1 MSDETVRV
9 VYEVTS
15 KGLDKVRSLVE
26 GLRKDLSS
34 AGVDVGEFGN
44 RLDGIEKT
52 VNGVVKALSKVGQA
66 AKSAGQAGKVSAE
79 GMSAEFKEATKRI
92 AELNAEHRKFV
103 RGEKGA
109 REFGGASDAE
119 LKRLDK
125 MRSSQS
131 ADAIVDHKKAEKEK
145 TAATKREVAERT
157 AAVKKGYQ
165 EQAAYT
171 RGLEKTPAQLDS
183 ALKNGQVGRTGP
195 ERQQRQS
202 QMDIWDK
209 QFQKATDSA
218 NKFQGAQ
225 ENLISQRY
233 ALYDVA
239 RSYVAI
245 GTALAGA
252 ATYAAIVGARFES
265 AFTTVERTLQSDTST
280 GEIEEIRK
288 SLVGLSLQIP
298 LTFQQIA
305 SIATIGNQMGI
316 AKEDIIDFTET
327 VAQFASVS
335 GMSIDA
341 VTQAFGGFAAQT
353 GLDPKYFVNLGS
365 AIAKVGIDSNATE
378 EQIVSLM
385 KEITAGASQ
394 AGFTADQIV
403 GLSGTLAGLQIAPE
417 RARGSLTTYFGTLNK
432 AVASGGE
439 DLAKFAQIVGVT
451 SAELESMVRSGRGNE
466 ILKGFLTGLKDL
478 DNVDTTKALNELG
491 LAQLRVS
498 DTFTRLSTG
507 IKLYDRDQKNANEAF
522 LSGAELQRQY
532 GKTVDDLASQWQI
545 FVNGLNAVINA
556 ITGGA
561 IPGLAALFQMVN
573 SVIAAFTSWLG
584 DNKWASTIL
593 VIVGVFGALV
603 GALALIRGAAFTAR
617 ASMLAFQYMQQQ
629 VAGTAIAASGSL
641 RGLAGAFFGVRNAA
655 TAAAGATRG
664 FGKALL
670 STGIIGAVSIG
681 LGLLLEN
688 LMPVSAALEDNS
700 ISMDELTNSFN
711 SAPQAADEAA
721 EAIDNVGGSASKAAE
736 KVRTLVDY
744 ASDLSGVFKRSHDL
758 RFGSGAA
765 MDEITLKWLELN
777 EQAQE
782 YLNTIRGLT
791 ADRELKAYWLSI
803 AELYD
808 DQIRASQLREDIAK
822 IDDEMATAQAGASTE
837 LEGNSRAAI
846 ENRKAMRDLL
856 GDYEA
861 YVTALASAGAT
872 QAEIQ
877 TILSALN
884 ADFSTQAGALGYASG
899 ELVTYTERFA
909 DLAKI
914 IDGVPRNITVDFNA
928 DPALLAL
935 AEFFAKAKE
944 EAGGGG
950 GGGGGGGFGIGDEL
964 GLGIEDGIR
973 KHDFAM
979 AIMDKFGQFDQFKA
993 GLGPIP
999 SNMYKDAGKKIAT
1012 DVEGAIGQQLMDG
1025 GNPFDALFSLLERDK
1040 PKLAKA
1046 AVDSGIAFG
1055 GDFTGG
1061 IGTNLAMMGI
1071 NPIAAWMGE
1080 ETPRLA
1086 SIFDVAGQMSSEEYN
1101 KSMLGGLR
1109 IGGSITQVMN
1119 AEEQNIRLGFGRL
1132 GYNAGASFSNDF
1144 MRVVAVMG
1152 RDLGNMTSGIVNQI
1166 RNTASSGKGFAGGG
1180 FTGRGHWLQRAGDVH
1195 RGEYVIPKRHVNQ
1208 TTGLPN
1214 PNYVASLQKS
1224 KPGNGPGYAGGGF
1237 VGSGMSGPMELGPMT
1252 LHRLMSAMNVSLGV
1266 DGRELARSA
1275 SNGDADLAW
1284 AGSN

>member
-34 AGVDVGEFGN
+34 AGVDVGEVGN

-109 REFGGASDAE
+109 REFGGASAAE
-119 LKRLDK
+119 LKRPDK

-245 GTALAGA
+245 GTALSGA
-252 ATYAAIVGARFES
+252 AIYASVVGARFET

-288 SLVGLSLQIP
+288 SLVDLSLQIP
-298 LTFQQIA
+298 LTFQEIA

-316 AKEDIIDFTET
+316 AKEDIIDFTDT

-365 AIAKVGIDSNATE
+365 SIAKVGIDSNATE

-385 KEITAGASQ
+385 KEITAGATQ

-466 ILKGFLTGLKDL
+466 ILKGVLTGLKDL

-532 GKTVDDLASQWQI
+532 GKTVDDLASQWHERRHQCDHWRCH
-545 FVNGLNAVINA
+545 
-556 ITGGA
+556 
-561 IPGLAALFQMVN
+561 P
-573 SVIAAFTSWLG
+573 
-584 DNKWASTIL
+584 WAC
-593 VIVGVFGALV
+593 
-603 GALALIRGAAFTAR
+603 
-617 ASMLAFQYMQQQ
+617 
-629 VAGTAIAASGSL
+629 
-641 RGLAGAFFGVRNAA
+641 
-655 TAAAGATRG
+655 
-664 FGKALL
+664 
-670 STGIIGAVSIG
+670 GAVPDGEQRDCG
-681 LGLLLEN
+681 LH
-688 LMPVSAALEDNS
+688 
-700 ISMDELTNSFN
+700 F
-711 SAPQAADEAA
+711 
-721 EAIDNVGGSASKAAE
+721 
-736 KVRTLVDY
+736 
-744 ASDLSGVFKRSHDL
+744 
-758 RFGSGAA
+758 
-765 MDEITLKWLELN
+765 
-777 EQAQE
+777 
-782 YLNTIRGLT
+782 
-791 ADRELKAYWLSI
+791 
-803 AELYD
+803 
-808 DQIRASQLREDIAK
+808 
-822 IDDEMATAQAGASTE
+822 MA
-837 LEGNSRAAI
+837 
-846 ENRKAMRDLL
+846 
-856 GDYEA
+856 
-861 YVTALASAGAT
+861 
-872 QAEIQ
+872 
-877 TILSALN
+877 
-884 ADFSTQAGALGYASG
+884 
-899 ELVTYTERFA
+899 
-909 DLAKI
+909 
-914 IDGVPRNITVDFNA
+914 
-928 DPALLAL
+928 
-935 AEFFAKAKE
+935 
-944 EAGGGG
+944 
-950 GGGGGGGFGIGDEL
+950 
-964 GLGIEDGIR
+964 
-973 KHDFAM
+973 
-979 AIMDKFGQFDQFKA
+979 
-993 GLGPIP
+993 
-999 SNMYKDAGKKIAT
+999 
-1012 DVEGAIGQQLMDG
+1012 
-1025 GNPFDALFSLLERDK
+1025 
-1040 PKLAKA
+1040 
-1046 AVDSGIAFG
+1046 
-1055 GDFTGG
+1055 
-1061 IGTNLAMMGI
+1061 
-1071 NPIAAWMGE
+1071 W
-1080 ETPRLA
+1080 
-1086 SIFDVAGQMSSEEYN
+1086 
-1101 KSMLGGLR
+1101 
-1109 IGGSITQVMN
+1109 
-1119 AEEQNIRLGFGRL
+1119 
-1132 GYNAGASFSNDF
+1132 
-1144 MRVVAVMG
+1144 
-1152 RDLGNMTSGIVNQI
+1152 
-1166 RNTASSGKGFAGGG
+1166 
-1180 FTGRGHWLQRAGDVH
+1180 
-1195 RGEYVIPKRHVNQ
+1195 
-1208 TTGLPN
+1208 
-1214 PNYVASLQKS
+1214 
-1224 KPGNGPGYAGGGF
+1224 
-1237 VGSGMSGPMELGPMT
+1237 
-1252 LHRLMSAMNVSLGV
+1252 
-1266 DGRELARSA
+1266 
-1275 SNGDADLAW
+1275 
-1284 AGSN
+1284 